1 MIKII
6 ACGKLKEKWMK
17 DGVAEYVKRIRPYDK
32 LEVIEVQD
40 EKAPETNSVA
50 ENEQV
55 KVVEGQRILKNIRD
69 DEYVILLDLAGMDID
84 SIALANKIQD
94 CYNHARSKITFV
106 IGGSLGLSNELI
118 QRADFRWCISKVTF
132 PHQLCR
138 ILVVEQIYRN
148 FRILHNEPYHK

>member
-94 CYNHARSKITFV
+94 CYNHARSKITF
-106 IGGSLGLSNELI
+106 GGSLGLSNELI
-118 QRADFRWCISKVTF
+118 QRADFRWRISKVTF

-138 ILVVEQIYRN
+138 ILVVEQIYRS

>member
-1 MIKII
+1 M
-6 ACGKLKEKWMK
+6 
-17 DGVAEYVKRIRPYDK
+17 
-32 LEVIEVQD
+32 
-40 EKAPETNSVA
+40 
-50 ENEQV
+50 
-55 KVVEGQRILKNIRD
+55 EGQRILKNIRD

-118 QRADFRWCISKVTF
+118 QRADFRWRISKVTF

-138 ILVVEQIYRN
+138 ILVVEQIYRS
-148 FRILHNEPYHK
+148 FRILHNKPYHK

>member
-138 ILVVEQIYRN
+138 ILVVEQIYRS